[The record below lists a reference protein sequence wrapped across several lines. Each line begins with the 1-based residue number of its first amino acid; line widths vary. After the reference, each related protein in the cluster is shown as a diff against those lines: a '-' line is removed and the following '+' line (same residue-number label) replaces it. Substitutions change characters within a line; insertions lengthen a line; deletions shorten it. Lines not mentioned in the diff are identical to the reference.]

1 MSLVPYR
8 GKFAIRYIP
17 KTAST
22 AFTDGDMVTVLN
34 TGAGVGTLALA
45 TSSSPSVLGV
55 IKKTIASTDSD
66 YASATKVPVQVAAN
80 NTAEWK
86 ALTTTN
92 GGQTEVGQFIDVSDE
107 DTLDGGT
114 AYTYGAAFVTEYV
127 DTTHLIVRLSDKN
140 GPTITTA

>member
-22 AFTDGDMVTVLN
+22 AFTDGDMVTVLP
-34 TGAGVGTLALA
+34 TAAGVGTLILA
-45 TSSSPSVLGV
+45 TSSSPSVIGV
-55 IKKTIASTDSD
+55 IRKTVASTDSD
-66 YASATKVPVQVAAN
+66 YASTTKVPVQVPAN
-80 NTAEWK
+80 KTAEWK

-92 GGQTEVGQFIDVSDE
+92 GGQTEVGQFIDVSDD

-114 AYTYGAAFVTEYV
+114 AYTYGVAEVTEYI
-127 DTTHLIVRLSDKN
+127 DSTHLIVKLCEKS
-140 GPTITTA
+140 GPAITTA